1 MLDRLMFAYSR
12 SLSSIADTERRVR
25 ANLFKLEQKERVSYG
40 EILQGLDKLM
50 TMQKTQ
56 EDVAA
61 RAIQSLDARCA
72 DLHRE
77 MDARCADW
85 HREMEEKVQQ
95 EREVAA
101 RAIDSRCADL
111 NREMEEKVQQEREK
125 AQQQSSRMQAET
137 DALFARLNDLTQMV
151 QQLSGVLEESN
162 ASNRSLTADKDEL
175 ESKFQSSER
184 EKMEMQDTLER
195 ALERLTQ
202 ENDNLNEG
210 ISKQASEIL
219 QLQRALQ
226 ALDQQLQD
234 ALHALDKMTALFNA
248 STAERVQLQA
258 ESADTIKKLHD
269 ERSLL
274 CDERSLLSDERS
286 LLLKRV
292 EELEA
297 NHRAVGI
304 RAQLAED
311 QVRDLTATLNSLKT
325 ERDTLQHQKVL
336 RSSDAHSRSLAI
348 LVCACLCANEH
359 TIRHPFSLHL
369 S

>member
-1 MLDRLMFAYSR
+1 MCSIVDRLMFAYSR
-12 SLSSIADTERRVR
+12 SLSSMAETERRVR
-25 ANLFKLEQKERVSYG
+25 ANLVKLEQKERLSYG
-40 EILQGLDKLM
+40 EILRGLEKLM

-61 RAIQSLDARCA
+61 RAIHSLDARCA
-72 DLHRE
+72 DL
-77 MDARCADW
+77 

-111 NREMEEKVQQEREK
+111 HREMEEKVQQEREK

-137 DALFARLNDLTQMV
+137 DALFARLNDLTLMV
-151 QQLSGVLEESN
+151 QQLSGILEESN

-184 EKMEMQDTLER
+184 EKMEMQNTLER

-202 ENDNLNEG
+202 ENDNLNKG
-210 ISKQASEIL
+210 ISDQASEIL

-234 ALHALDKMTALFNA
+234 AIHALDKMTALFNA
-248 STAERVQLQA
+248 STAELVQLQA
-258 ESADTIKKLHD
+258 ESADTIKKLQD
-269 ERSLL
+269 ERLLL
-274 CDERSLLSDERS
+274 CDEASLLSDERS
-286 LLLKRV
+286 RLLKTV
-292 EELEA
+292 EDLEA

-311 QVRDLTATLNSLKT
+311 QVRDLTATLNSSKT
-325 ERDTLQHQKVL
+325 ERDTLHQEKVL
-336 RSSDAHSRSLAI
+336 QSI
-348 LVCACLCANEH
+348 
-359 TIRHPFSLHL
+359 
-369 S
+369 